1 VQPVDTE
8 AQGSEPAAVDL
19 AAMSR
24 ALELAVAAGQE
35 GEVPVGAVVVVDGRV
50 VAGAGNERE
59 RRKDPTAH
67 AEILAL
73 RAAAEALGTWRLG
86 GATLYVTLEPCP
98 MCGGAAVASRLAR
111 VVFATPD
118 PKAGA
123 CGSLYNLC
131 ADPRLN
137 HEMPVEA
144 GLLGAEAAE
153 LLSSWFAGRR

>member
-1 VQPVDTE
+1 
-8 AQGSEPAAVDL
+8 
-19 AAMSR
+19 
-24 ALELAVAAGQE
+24 
-35 GEVPVGAVVVVDGRV
+35 VGAVVVVDGRM
-50 VAGAGNERE
+50 VAEAGNERE
-59 RRKDPTAH
+59 RRHDPTAH

-73 RAAAEALGTWRLG
+73 RAAAEHQGTWRLN
-86 GATLYVTLEPCP
+86 GATLYATLEPCP

-137 HEMPVEA
+137 HEMPVES
-144 GLLGAEAAE
+144 GLLGPEAAKM
-153 LLSSWFAGRR
+153 LSSWFAERRS